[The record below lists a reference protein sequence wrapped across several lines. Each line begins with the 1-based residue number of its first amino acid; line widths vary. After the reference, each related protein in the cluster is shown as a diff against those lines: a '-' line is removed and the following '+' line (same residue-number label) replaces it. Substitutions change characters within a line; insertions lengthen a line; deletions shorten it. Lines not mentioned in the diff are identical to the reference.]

1 MLGVKWSCYP
11 SQCDGQQREHV
22 LPGHLCQYPEHRQLI
37 GVPSTEEKDIFQ
49 SVLYMTEQFE
59 QEFYRLHLSA
69 YM

>member
-37 GVPSTEEKDIFQ
+37 GVPSTEEKDIFH
-49 SVLYMTEQFE
+49 SVLYMTV
-59 QEFYRLHLSA
+59 SN
-69 YM
+69 